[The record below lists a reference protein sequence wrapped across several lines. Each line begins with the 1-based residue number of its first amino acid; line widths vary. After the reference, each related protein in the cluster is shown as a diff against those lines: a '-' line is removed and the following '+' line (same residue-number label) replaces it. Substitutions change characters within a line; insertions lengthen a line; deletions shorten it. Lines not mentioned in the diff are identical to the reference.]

1 VNYFII
7 EVKMMKKFF
16 EDIPTYKWEELDGKT
31 LVMKVVSYGAYTVLF
46 GKDDKTGELFAIAD
60 KLIR

>member
-1 VNYFII
+1 
-7 EVKMMKKFF
+7 MKKFF